1 MASLCSWS
9 GRNRPPRV
17 ASSASAFS
25 RVGRSTWWGSWCRK
39 QRMTC
44 TWAGP
49 RWPARWAAAVAV
61 SNGGRG
67 WPVSVRRGPR
77 SAASWMRRDAS
88 PRLMCSRSARAKGS
102 LPPSSVWSVWSAS
115 LLMKG
120 CSAAG
125 RRRRIFSQRCSIAR
139 HSGMVRSSG
148 ETFRTRLRAVSRLS
162 NAATASSRLLEYMF
176 EYYHG

>member
-1 MASLCSWS
+1 
-9 GRNRPPRV
+9 
-17 ASSASAFS
+17 
-25 RVGRSTWWGSWCRK
+25 
-39 QRMTC
+39 
-44 TWAGP
+44 
-49 RWPARWAAAVAV
+49 
-61 SNGGRG
+61 
-67 WPVSVRRGPR
+67 
-77 SAASWMRRDAS
+77 MRRDAS